1 MPSPSWV
8 PSHTCIGRKPIGLTA
23 EHDRSAELSGEEA
36 QRVAT
41 CRRRRSRH
49 GRGRSGRSR
58 SAGGYPE
65 PARGPRRERLRR
77 AHRRWRRAR
86 APFTLPDQGARRS
99 WPILDTTRGYGS
111 YEQAQSG
118 DRRSPGRG
126 PVVDGGVRFTVGV
139 LRSPGQRDTEGLGHA
154 DDRSPRARSSASSTT
169 DQTVGMPK
177 AAVNLAALTLG
188 TGKSSSTPKVGY
200 LDRCGGTPSG
210 GPPVF
215 TPPWVNTARGTWNA
229 KTKAAVQGT
238 VIRKATFTATH
249 TGSNEVLT
257 GNGLPARSGTFPVAQ
272 SDPAFAYNPDEGS
285 ITAHAIKLT
294 LPYNPKLNTQPRC
307 EAGTVGI
314 AVDGIPILDGFDAGG
329 NDAGGVETQDTCH
342 GHPNNFAGYH
352 YHSLSPCLLSTTAR
366 THSTQVGWALD
377 GFGIYV
383 EYNSKGQLLT
393 NSNLDVCHGRTS
405 AVLWHGKTVS
415 VYHYDMT
422 FEFPFTVGC
431 FRGTASPFFGMATS
445 TQPTA

>member
-1 MPSPSWV
+1 MKRGMAVFAAVLVVPVSLAVYALGAVSSGAESPATASKLLTLSAVTTPTTV
-8 PSHTCIGRKPIGLTA
+8 PTSKIT
-23 EHDRSAELSGEEA
+23 
-36 QRVAT
+36 
-41 CRRRRSRH
+41 
-49 GRGRSGRSR
+49 
-58 SAGGYPE
+58 
-65 PARGPRRERLRR
+65 
-77 AHRRWRRAR
+77 
-86 APFTLPDQGARRS
+86 
-99 WPILDTTRGYGS
+99 
-111 YEQAQSG
+111 
-118 DRRSPGRG
+118 
-126 PVVDGGVRFTVGV
+126 
-139 LRSPGQRDTEGLGHA
+139 
-154 DDRSPRARSSASSTT
+154 ASSTT

-177 AAVNLAALTLG
+177 AAVNSAALTLG

-215 TPPWVNTARGTWNA
+215 TPPWVNTAGGAWDA

-393 NSNLDVCHGRTS
+393 NSNLDVCHGRKS
-405 AVLWHGKTVS
+405 AVLWHGKTAS

-431 FRGTASPFFGMATS
+431 FHATPVSFVGLTISGTAFNR
-445 TQPTA
+445 